1 MLKRKIERR
10 KKKLRKLEGRQLK
23 RLMNFDRGLLSIAL
37 SLSLLALPE
46 IVTAQTVTFSEAQ
59 VQEGKQ
65 VYDLNCASCHGVNLE
80 GAAVIPGLSDATFAS
95 KWSEAPLEQFARDL
109 QRMPPGNQ
117 GAISEGNYRQLVAYI
132 LSNNGVA
139 STTDDETIDLDLQA
153 DFYLPQLIENS
164 RVGNFVIAEEAAQIL
179 NNYTTV
185 TQDMLLNPPE
195 GDWLLW
201 QGSYDN
207 QGFSTLDKINRQTVT
222 DLELSW
228 RMPLQTG
235 VNNPGPIVHDGVM
248 YLFTFPDTVL
258 AIDARNGALL
268 WRYEH
273 QSEVAAS
280 QKKGIALFGDTV
292 YMPTSDLHVLA
303 LNARSGELE
312 WDYEI
317 KTDEKY
323 EGYHLR
329 MAPFIVGDT
338 VIQGITSLRIPE
350 GGWIEGID
358 RETGTQKWRFYTI
371 PRPGEPGGNTWNGIP
386 MEERSGGSVWNAGAY
401 DPELNLVYF
410 GVAPT
415 YNTAPL
421 LYPVNIDGLTNDAL
435 YTNATIALNPD
446 SGELVWHYQH
456 IENDQWDL
464 DWAFERQII
473 NISFEGEKRK
483 AVINMGKLG
492 ILDAVDAATGEFLFS
507 MDMGL
512 QNVVTAINP
521 ETGYK
526 TINPYTIPQLEEQRL
541 ICSNHYGAKSWPPAA
556 FNPITRKLFLPLNE
570 GCLEVGPDGRYQIL
584 TTNIQMREALFPGS
598 NGNMGRIQALDLDTQ
613 EFDWRHR
620 QPSPVISSIL
630 ATAGGIV
637 FAGDLNRHFRAFDDD
652 TGEILWEALLDDVPS
667 STIITYE
674 IEGIQYVAIVAG
686 QTGYH
691 VNDWTRMYGIF
702 AEPEGMPVNDAP
714 KGGAAIWVYA
724 LEH

>member
-80 GAAVIPGLSDATFAS
+80 GAAVIPALSDATFAS

-164 RVGNFVIAEEAAQIL
+164 RVGNFVIAEGAAQIL

-421 LYPVNIDGLTNDAL
+421 LYPVNIDGITNDAL

-473 NISFEGEKRK
+473 NISFEGEQRK

-584 TTNIQMREALFPGS
+584 TTKIQMREALFPGS

>member
-1 MLKRKIERR
+1 MTRPTPFVFAASAAFCSTLFVPATSGQE
-10 KKKLRKLEGRQLK
+10 
-23 RLMNFDRGLLSIAL
+23 GLLTQYEAVSDQHLQNPPPEDWLMWRRTYDL
-37 SLSLLALPE
+37 SGHSPLTQISRANAANLAL
-46 IVTAQTVTFSEAQ
+46 AWQ
-59 VQEGKQ
+59 
-65 VYDLNCASCHGVNLE
+65 
-80 GAAVIPGLSDATFAS
+80 
-95 KWSEAPLEQFARDL
+95 APLSQG
-109 QRMPPGNQ
+109 GNM
-117 GAISEGNYRQLVAYI
+117 
-132 LSNNGVA
+132 
-139 STTDDETIDLDLQA
+139 TT
-153 DFYLPQLIENS
+153 
-164 RVGNFVIAEEAAQIL
+164 
-179 NNYTTV
+179 
-185 TQDMLLNPPE
+185 
-195 GDWLLW
+195 
-201 QGSYDN
+201 
-207 QGFSTLDKINRQTVT
+207 
-222 DLELSW
+222 
-228 RMPLQTG
+228 PL
-235 VNNPGPIVHDGVM
+235 VHDGVM
-248 YLFTFPDTVL
+248 FIADTGNRL
-258 AIDARNGALL
+258 
-268 WRYEH
+268 
-273 QSEVAAS
+273 
-280 QKKGIALFGDTV
+280 
-292 YMPTSDLHVLA
+292 LA
-303 LNARSGELE
+303 LDARSGEQLWAYVHESENFDGRRIGVALHGDKVIVPHNDMTMVALNVRTGAVE
-312 WDYEI
+312 WTQTIDTPV
-317 KTDEKY
+317 KDVTG
-323 EGYHLR
+323 GYYALR
-329 MAPFIVGDT
+329 SAPVIADGVIVQGVTATAVPQGGFIFGLD
-338 VIQGITSLRIPE
+338 L
-350 GGWIEGID
+350 
-358 RETGTQKWRFYTI
+358 ETGAELWRFYTVA
-371 PRPGEPGGNTWNGIP
+371 RPDTPGGETWNDLTL
-386 MEERSGGSVWNAGAY
+386 EERSGGSVWIPGSY
-401 DPELNLVYF
+401 DADLDLIFF
-410 GVAPT
+410 GTAPT
-415 YNTAPL
+415 YDTAPL
-421 LYPVNIDGLTNDAL
+421 LPDLNIAGVSNDAL
-435 YTNATIALNPD
+435 YTNTTLALRPAT
-446 SGELVWHYQH
+446 GELVWHYQH

-473 NISFEGEKRK
+473 NISFEGEQRK

-691 VNDWTRMYGIF
+691 VNDWARMYGIF